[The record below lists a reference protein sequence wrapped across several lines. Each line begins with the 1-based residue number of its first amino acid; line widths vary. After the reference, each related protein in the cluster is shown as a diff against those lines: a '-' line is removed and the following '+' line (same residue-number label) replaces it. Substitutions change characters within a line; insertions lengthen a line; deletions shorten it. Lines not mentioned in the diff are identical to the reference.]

1 MSNYI
6 ITENKLFIDG
16 NEVEFSD
23 EKNLLEVIRKTG
35 IEVPTFCY
43 RPDLTAYGAC
53 RMCVVEI
60 EGRGIQTSCTIKPE
74 AGMKVRVNTEKTR
87 KIRKMSVELLL
98 ASHDRDCTTCSKSNN
113 CDLQDLSKKLG
124 VREVRFESN
133 KEKLPIDNSNPSIV
147 RDPNKCILCGACTRA
162 CKEIQGQG
170 VLEFVNRGS
179 NTVVMPAYKKNLN
192 EVDCVYCG
200 QCTSV
205 CPTGALTIKSDIDNA
220 WKLILDENIKVVAQ
234 VAPAVRVAIGEA
246 FGLPAGENS
255 IGLIAAALK
264 KIGFDSVFD
273 TSFTA
278 DLTIMEEAT
287 EFISRVQSGENL
299 PLFTSCCPAW
309 VRFAE
314 QRYPQL
320 LKNLSTCKSPQQ
332 MFGSIARKILS
343 EEFNVSESDIA
354 VISIMPC
361 TAKKAEANRSEFSK
375 EGKKDVELV
384 LTTQEVIRMI
394 KEAGIDF
401 SNIQPEHIDSP
412 FGIFTGAGVIFG
424 TSGGVTEA
432 AVRTAY
438 EVITGKRL
446 EKINVTQARGLNSL
460 KEMKLDIA
468 GTEIKIAV
476 VNTLKETEILIEK
489 ILSGE
494 AHYHMVE
501 VMACPGGCVAG
512 AGQPLDYKDNKL
524 KEKRMKGLYQADI
537 LLPLHKSHENPE
549 IKELYN
555 KWLEKPNSKLAH
567 EFLHTHYK
575 NRKRILGETI
585 SIISPEAGEQITD
598 VLVCVGTCCYAKGSY
613 NFIEGL
619 TKLIKENDLQNKVSV
634 KATFCVENCSKGP
647 SLIIND
653 AIIPDTDSQN
663 SEYVFKKYILSK
675 YKDKGLMT

>member
-1 MSNYI
+1 MTNTI
-6 ITENKLFIDG
+6 VENKLFIDG

-43 RPDLTAYGAC
+43 RPDLSTYGAC

-74 AGMKVRVNTEKTR
+74 AGMKVKVNTKKTR
-87 KIRKMSVELLL
+87 KIRRMNIELLL
-98 ASHDRDCTTCSKSNN
+98 ASHDRECTTCSKSNN
-113 CDLQDLSKKLG
+113 CDLQDLAKKLG
-124 VREVRFESN
+124 VRDIRFESK
-133 KEKLPIDNSNPSIV
+133 KEVLPIDNSNPSIV

-170 VLEFVNRGS
+170 VLEFVGRGS
-179 NTVVMPAYKKNLN
+179 KTIVTPAYKKNLN
-192 EVDCVYCG
+192 EVDCVFCG
-200 QCTSV
+200 QCISV
-205 CPTGALTIKSDIDNA
+205 CPTGALTIKSDVDNA
-220 WKLILDENIKVVAQ
+220 WKLILDEKTKVVAQ
-234 VAPAVRVAIGEA
+234 IAPAVRVALGEA

-255 IGLIAAALK
+255 IGLITAALK

-287 EFISRVQSGENL
+287 EFISRVQKGENL

-332 MFGSIARKILS
+332 MFGSIARKILKEEYSLS
-343 EEFNVSESDIA
+343 EDNIA
-354 VISIMPC
+354 VVSIMPC
-361 TAKKAEANRSEFSK
+361 TAKKAEANRSEFSTD
-375 EGKKDVELV
+375 GKKEVDLV
-384 LTTQEVIRMI
+384 LTTQELIRMI
-394 KEAGIDF
+394 KEAGVDF
-401 SNIQPEHIDSP
+401 NNIQPEHLDSP

-424 TSGGVTEA
+424 NSGGVSEA
-432 AVRTAY
+432 AIRTAY
-438 EVITGKRL
+438 ELITGKRL

-460 KEMKLDIA
+460 KELKLEIE
-468 GTEIKIAV
+468 GKEIKVAI
-476 VNTLKETEILIEK
+476 VNTLKETEKLVEK

-494 AHYHMVE
+494 VYYDMVE
-501 VMACPGGCVAG
+501 VMACPGGCIAG
-512 AGQPLDYKDNKL
+512 AGQPCDYKDSTL

-555 KWLEKPNSKLAH
+555 KWLEKPNSKTAH

-575 NRKRILGETI
+575 NRKRILGESI
-585 SIISPEAGEQITD
+585 SIISAPEGEKTTD
-598 VLVCVGTCCYAKGSY
+598 VSVCVGTCCYAKGSY
-613 NFIEGL
+613 NIIEGL
-619 TKLIKENDLQNKVSV
+619 TKLINENNLQNKINV

-647 SLIIND
+647 SIIINNN
-653 AIIPDTDSQN
+653 IIPDTFN
-663 SEYVFKKYILSK
+663 KNAEYIFKNYILSPQESRS
-675 YKDKGLMT
+675 